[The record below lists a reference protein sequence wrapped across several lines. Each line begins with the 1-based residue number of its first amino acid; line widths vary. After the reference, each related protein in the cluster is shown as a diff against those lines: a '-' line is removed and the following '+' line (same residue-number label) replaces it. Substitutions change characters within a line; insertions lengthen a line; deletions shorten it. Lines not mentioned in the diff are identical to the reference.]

1 MNKFSLLAAA
11 LFFTPVLGALPA
23 SALQLKYVGE
33 TEIAFDTKFEKI
45 AIGGISALSW
55 NDGILYALSDDKGG
69 KGEPRFYSFE
79 LKIDKKKVTLK
90 PKAIHYLT
98 GLPDKDG
105 KKAGLDPEGMARLS
119 SGNFLISSEGN
130 NNAKPREM
138 PRIFEVKPDGKWISD
153 VTLPEKYLPE
163 ATGLQ
168 TKGTQN
174 NLAFEGLSL
183 SPSGASLFTSTEGA
197 LFQDMPVTASE
208 KGDLIRLLKF
218 DFKESWKAS
227 KEFAYRMEPLVAN
240 DIGPQIFVG
249 VSEILALSED
259 KLIVMERGVRISPAK
274 IWSNRVTLYLAD
286 LTTATDTLPLVKL
299 ADGKKVVEVPKI
311 KLVDFET
318 DLKAD
323 RKLSVENFEAL
334 TFGPVLPDGRKTL
347 LVMTD
352 DNFSKTQ
359 KTQLLVFAVEGE

>member
-11 LFFTPVLGALPA
+11 LISTSLFSALPA

-33 TEIAFDTKFEKI
+33 TEIKFDTKFEKI

-55 NDGILYALSDDKGG
+55 NDGVLYALSDDKGG

-90 PKAIHYLT
+90 PKATHFLT

-138 PRIFEVKPDGKWISD
+138 PRIFEVKPDGKWVSD
-153 VTLPEKYLPE
+153 ITLPEKYLPE

-168 TKGTQN
+168 TKGIQI

-183 SPSGASLFTSTEGA
+183 SPSGTSLFTSTEGA
-197 LFQDMPVTASE
+197 LFQDVATATE
-208 KGDLIRLLKF
+208 KGEVIRLLKF
-218 DFKESWKAS
+218 DFKDSWKAS
-227 KEFAYRMEPLVAN
+227 KEYAYRMEPLAAN
-240 DIGPQIFVG
+240 DIGPQVFVG
-249 VSEILALSED
+249 VSEILALSDD
-259 KLIVMERGVRISPAK
+259 KLIVMERGVRISTAK
-274 IWSNRVTLYLAD
+274 IWSNRVTLFLAD
-286 LTTATDTLPLVKL
+286 LSTATDTLPLVKL
-299 ADGKKVVEVPKI
+299 DDGKKIVEVPKTKI
-311 KLVDFET
+311 IDFET

-323 RKLSVENFEAL
+323 RKASVENFEAL
-334 TFGPVLPDGRKTL
+334 AFGPVLPDGRKTL

>member
-1 MNKFSLLAAA
+1 MNKIFIVAAA
-11 LFFTPVLGALPA
+11 LVVGAVPA
-23 SALQLKYVGE
+23 FALQLKYVGE
-33 TEIAFDTKFEKI
+33 TEIKHDTKFEKI
-45 AIGGISALSW
+45 AIGGLSAIAW

-69 KGEPRFYSFE
+69 KGEPRFYSFD

-98 GLPDKDG
+98 GQPEKDG
-105 KKAGLDPEGMARLS
+105 KKPGLDPEGMARLS
-119 SGNFLISSEGN
+119 NGNFLISTEGN

-138 PRIFEVKPDGKWISD
+138 PRIFEVARTGKWISD
-153 VTLPEKYLPE
+153 ITVPEKYFPE

-168 TKGTQN
+168 TKGIQN

-183 SPSGASLFTSTEGA
+183 SPSGKVLFTSTEAA
-197 LFQDMPVTASE
+197 LFQDTSMAGMAE
-208 KGDLIRLLKF
+208 KGEVIRLLRF
-218 DFKESWKAS
+218 DFSESWKAT
-227 KEFAYRMEPLVAN
+227 KEFAYRMDPFVGN
-240 DIGPQIFVG
+240 DIGPQVFVG
-249 VSEILALSED
+249 VSEILALSDD
-259 KLIVMERGVRISPAK
+259 KVIVMERGVRISAAK

-286 LTTATDTLPLVKL
+286 LSKATDTLPLAKIEGAKDL
-299 ADGKKVVEVPKI
+299 VEVSKTKI
-311 KLVDFET
+311 IDFET

-323 RKLSVENFEAL
+323 RKKSVENFEAMA
-334 TFGPVLPDGRKTL
+334 FGPVLPDGRKTL

>member
-1 MNKFSLLAAA
+1 MNKYFIIAAGLLS
-11 LFFTPVLGALPA
+11 ALPA
-23 SALQLKYVGE
+23 FALQLKYVGE
-33 TEIAFDTKFEKI
+33 TEIKHDTKFEKI
-45 AIGGISALSW
+45 AIGGLSALAW

-69 KGEPRFYSFE
+69 KGEPRFYAFD

-90 PKAIHYLT
+90 PKVIHYLT

-119 SGNFLISSEGN
+119 NGNFLISSEGN

-138 PRIFEVKPDGKWISD
+138 PRIFEVTPTGKWISD
-153 VTLPEKYLPE
+153 IPLPEKYLPE

-183 SPSGASLFTSTEGA
+183 SPSAKVLYTSTEGA
-197 LFQDMPVTASE
+197 LFQDVGMVSGAE
-208 KGDLIRLLKF
+208 KGEVIRLLRF
-218 DFKESWKAS
+218 DLGDSWKAT

-240 DIGPQIFVG
+240 NIGPQVFVG
-249 VSEILALSED
+249 VSEILALSDD
-259 KLIVMERGVRISPAK
+259 KVIVMERGVRISPAK

-286 LTTATDTLPLVKL
+286 LSKATDTLPLAKL
-299 ADGKKVVEVPKI
+299 EGAKNLVEAPKT

-323 RKLSVENFEAL
+323 RKSSVENFEAMA
-334 TFGPVLPDGRKTL
+334 FGPVLPDGRKTL

>member
-11 LFFTPVLGALPA
+11 LIFCALPA

-33 TEIAFDTKFEKI
+33 TEIKFDTKFDKI

-69 KGEPRFYSFE
+69 KGEPRFYAFD

-105 KKAGLDPEGMARLS
+105 KKAGLDPEGMARTS
-119 SGNFLISSEGN
+119 SGNFFISSEGN

-138 PRIFEVKPDGKWISD
+138 PRIFEVKADGKWNLDI
-153 VTLPEKYLPE
+153 TLPEKYLPE
-163 ATGLQ
+163 PTGLQ

-183 SPSGASLFTSTEGA
+183 APSGTSLFTATEGS
-197 LFQDMPVTASE
+197 LFQDVSMAGSE
-208 KGDLIRLLKF
+208 KGEVIRLLKF
-218 DFKESWKAS
+218 DFKDSWKAS
-227 KEFAYRMEPLVAN
+227 KEYAYRMEPLVAN
-240 DIGPQIFVG
+240 DIGPQVFVG
-249 VSEILALSED
+249 VSEILALSDD
-259 KLIVMERGVRISPAK
+259 KVIVMERGVRISPAK

-286 LTTATDTLPLVKL
+286 LTTATDTLPLAKL
-299 ADGKKVVEVPKI
+299 ADGKKIVEVPKT
-311 KLVDFET
+311 KLIDFET
-318 DLKAD
+318 DLKTD
-323 RKLSVENFEAL
+323 RKHSVENFEAL
-334 TFGPVLPDGRKTL
+334 AFGPKLPDGRKTL